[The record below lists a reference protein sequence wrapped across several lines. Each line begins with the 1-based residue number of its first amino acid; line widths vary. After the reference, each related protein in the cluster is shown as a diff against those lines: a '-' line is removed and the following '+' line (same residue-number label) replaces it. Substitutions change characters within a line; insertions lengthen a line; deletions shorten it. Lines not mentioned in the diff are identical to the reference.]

1 MADTTQGKPP
11 AKVSVRWDG
20 EQRFDV
26 GVAGKKETVRLDGNR
41 DAGPSPVDM
50 LIGAL
55 AACTGVDVV
64 DILAKRRTPVEG
76 MSINVV
82 GDRANATPARITK
95 VTLEYRIRGKGIER
109 VHAERAIELAITKYC
124 SVRDSLDPN
133 LPIVWTLELQ
143 D

>member
-1 MADTTQGKPP
+1 MTETTQGKPP
-11 AKVSVRWDG
+11 SKVSVRWDG
-20 EQRFDV
+20 EHRFDV
-26 GVAGKKETVRLDGNR
+26 GVAGKKETVRLDGHR

-82 GDRANATPARITK
+82 GERANATPARVVK

-109 VHAERAIELAITKYC
+109 THAERAIELAITKYC

-133 LPIVWTLELQ
+133 LPIDWTLELQ